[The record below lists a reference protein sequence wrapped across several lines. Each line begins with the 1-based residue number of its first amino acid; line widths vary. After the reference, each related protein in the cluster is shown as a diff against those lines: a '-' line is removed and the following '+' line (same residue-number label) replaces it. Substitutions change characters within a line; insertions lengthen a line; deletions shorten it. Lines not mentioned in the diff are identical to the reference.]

1 LPLDRLRPTVDI
13 ATKATDGRPPM
24 LRLAALLLLALTT
37 AAAAAETKR
46 FEALSLVGEPKYK
59 PGFKHL
65 DYVNPEAPKGGE
77 LRLHAIGGFD
87 NLNGFIIKGDPA
99 PGIGFVYQS
108 LMESSADEMS
118 TEYGMIASSA
128 DIPDDLSY
136 VIYNLRPEARWHDGK
151 PITADD
157 VVWSFDTLKAKGR
170 PIYRFYY
177 ANVSKAE
184 ALDPHRVKF
193 TLTGPRNREL
203 PQILGQLTVLPKH
216 WWASR
221 DFAAT
226 TLEPPLGSGPYR
238 VAHVEPNR
246 SVILERVKDWWA
258 KDLPLNRGRYNF
270 DRVRID
276 MYRDSTVALEAF
288 KAHQYDFRNENS
300 AKEWATGYDFPAR
313 QAGLVVTEAIPHKR
327 PTGMQ
332 AFVFN
337 TRRPLFADPRVR
349 EAIGYAFDFEWSNQ
363 NLFFGQYT
371 RTESYFSNSD
381 FAARG
386 LPEGAELALLEKYRG
401 KVPDEVFTKPY
412 AAPKTDGS
420 GNNRDNLRKA
430 IQLLESAGWK
440 VKDRRLVNASGQPFT
455 FEILLNSPLFE
466 RIAQPFARNLE
477 RLGITMQIRTVD
489 SAQYTERVRTFDFDI
504 VVGNWGQSDSPGNE
518 QRDLW
523 GSAAVSRHDSRN
535 LAGIRNPVVDELI
548 EEIVKAHDREELIAA
563 TRALDRVL
571 LWNHYV
577 VPQFHLSKDRIA
589 YWNRFSRSK
598 VNPAFGVDIQAW
610 WLEPTKDAE
619 VRAKEEAVKR

>member
-1 LPLDRLRPTVDI
+1 
-13 ATKATDGRPPM
+13 M
-24 LRLAALLLLALTT
+24 LRLAALVLLALTAT
-37 AAAAAETKR
+37 AQAPLQAQELKR

-77 LRLHAIGGFD
+77 LRLHSIGGFD

-108 LMESSADEMS
+108 LMDSSADEMS
-118 TEYGMIASSA
+118 TEYGMIAASA

-151 PITADD
+151 PITAED

-177 ANVSKAE
+177 ANVAKAE

-216 WWASR
+216 WWVSR
-221 DFAAT
+221 DFEAT
-226 TLEPPLGSGPYR
+226 TLEPLLGSGPYR
-238 VAHVEPNR
+238 IAKVEPNR
-246 SVILERVKDWWA
+246 SVELERVKDWWA

-270 DRVRID
+270 DRIRID
-276 MYRDSTVALEAF
+276 MYRDSTVSLEAF
-288 KAHQYDFRNENS
+288 KAHQYDYRAESS
-300 AKEWATGYDFPAR
+300 AKDWATGYDFPAK
-313 QAGLVVTEAIPHKR
+313 QAGLVVTETVPHKR

-337 TRRPLFADPRVR
+337 TRRALFSDPRVR
-349 EAIGYAFDFEWSNQ
+349 EAIAYAFDFEWSNQ

-371 RTESYFSNSD
+371 RTDSYFSNSD

-386 LPEGAELALLEKYRG
+386 LPQGAELALLERFRG
-401 KVPDEVFTKPY
+401 KVPDEVFAKPFHV
-412 AAPKTDGS
+412 PKSDGS
-420 GNNRDNLRKA
+420 GNNRDGLRKA
-430 IQLLESAGWK
+430 IQLLERAGWK
-440 VKDRRLVNASGQPFT
+440 VKDRKLVNAAGQPFT
-455 FEILLNSPLFE
+455 FELLLNSPLFE

-477 RLGITMQIRTVD
+477 RLGISMRIRTVD
-489 SAQYTERVRTFDFDI
+489 SAQYTERVRTFDYDM
-504 VVGNWGQSDSPGNE
+504 VVGNWPQSDSPGNE
-518 QRDLW
+518 QRDMW
-523 GSAAVSRHDSRN
+523 GSAAASRNDSRN
-535 LAGIRNPVVDELI
+535 LAGILNPVVDELI
-548 EEIVKAHDREELIAA
+548 EEIVKADDRDGLIAA

-571 LWNHYV
+571 LWHHYV
-577 VPQFHLSKDRIA
+577 VPQWHVAVDRIA
-589 YWNRFSRSK
+589 YWNRFGRSK
-598 VNPAFGVDIQAW
+598 INPAFGVDLQAW
-610 WLEPTKDAE
+610 WLESAKDAE

>member
-1 LPLDRLRPTVDI
+1 
-13 ATKATDGRPPM
+13 M

-37 AAAAAETKR
+37 AAAAETKR

-489 SAQYTERVRTFDFDI
+489 SAQYTERVRTFDFDM